1 MLSAIGLS
9 MTLAGCSLFRP
20 VKDDS
25 ASKLPPPPPP
35 PPALPAPE
43 ATHKATIPADGDEV
57 IGYVQKTIV
66 GKEDTLPDIARRFDV
81 GYEEMLLANPGVDPW
96 LPGVGRE
103 VIVPTRF
110 ILPAA
115 PHEGLVVNVAA
126 MRVFYFVPHK
136 KGEKQVVVT
145 HPIGIGKV
153 GWKTPEG
160 TTKIVSRQKD
170 PIWVV
175 PKSVHDEHAE
185 SGDILPDKIPAGPDN
200 PLGRHMFRL
209 GWPSYLVHGTNKPY
223 GVGMRS
229 SHGCM
234 RLYPEDIA
242 VLFDLIPI
250 GTKVTVVN
258 QPYMFGWHD
267 GKLYLQA
274 YAVMEDDKRDWS
286 KNRKRLLDR
295 MLAPKLRQRITDH
308 DQEIDWN
315 EVGDLAHTPRGV
327 PVPVTGERNGVDAV
341 LAEARKVDNRVPT
354 GSNWDGKSELLVDE
368 KTFNELLGGRS
379 KAEPPGGE
387 SSATDAPATAEPPAG
402 EPKKL

>member
-1 MLSAIGLS
+1 M
-9 MTLAGCSLFRP
+9 
-20 VKDDS
+20 
-25 ASKLPPPPPP
+25 
-35 PPALPAPE
+35 
-43 ATHKATIPADGDEV
+43 
-57 IGYVQKTIV
+57 
-66 GKEDTLPDIARRFDV
+66 
-81 GYEEMLLANPGVDPW
+81 
-96 LPGVGRE
+96 
-103 VIVPTRF
+103 
-110 ILPAA
+110 
-115 PHEGLVVNVAA
+115 
-126 MRVFYFVPHK
+126 
-136 KGEKQVVVT
+136 
-145 HPIGIGKV
+145 
-153 GWKTPEG
+153 
-160 TTKIVSRQKD
+160 
-170 PIWVV
+170 
-175 PKSVHDEHAE
+175 
-185 SGDILPDKIPAGPDN
+185 
-200 PLGRHMFRL
+200 
-209 GWPSYLVHGTNKPY
+209 
-223 GVGMRS
+223 
-229 SHGCM
+229 
-234 RLYPEDIA
+234 
-242 VLFDLIPI
+242 LFDLIPI